1 MTAWSHETLT
11 LLAHTVHYALV
22 AGGLVGL
29 GWLLLPQLVT
39 PLVTPLTTP
48 PAARDAGPAAD
59 AAPGDPFEARVAALR
74 SAAAAVRLPLRV
86 CSM

>member
-1 MTAWSHETLT
+1 MWEGDPVTAWSHETLT

-39 PLVTPLTTP
+39 PLVTP
-48 PAARDAGPAAD
+48 
-59 AAPGDPFEARVAALR
+59 
-74 SAAAAVRLPLRV
+74 
-86 CSM
+86 